1 MIKPFQSMM
10 PTIKENA
17 WVAES
22 ADVIGDVILHE
33 QVSVWYKSVIRGD
46 SGPIEIETKTNIQDG
61 CILHTDPGHK
71 LHIQKRVSVGHG
83 CILHGCTIEDDCLI
97 GMGAIIMNGA
107 HIGAHSIIGA
117 GAVVTEMSEI
127 PACSLVVG
135 CPAKVIRSTS
145 ETQMQ
150 DIQNNAEHYVHL
162 MEEHKKG
169 DGSHG

>member
-1 MIKPFQSMM
+1 MIKAFQNIM
-10 PTIKENA
+10 PTIKENV

-22 ADVIGDVILHE
+22 AEVIGDVILHE

-46 SGPIEIETKTNIQDG
+46 SGQIVIEAKTNIQDG
-61 CILHTDPGHK
+61 CILHTDPGHE
-71 LHIQKRVSVGHG
+71 LRIQQRVSVGHG

-127 PACSLVVG
+127 PARSLVVG
-135 CPAKVIRSTS
+135 CPAKVIRTIS
-145 ETQMQ
+145 EDQMQ
-150 DIQNNAEHYVHL
+150 DIQNNATHYLHL

-169 DGSHG
+169 DVFHG